1 MRRIYFSL
9 AGPFTLFACVC
20 LLLKAIGCGA
30 VDAVIVNEIS
40 TPMEEVAARD
50 GAEAAGPHM
59 LMTVER
65 GEAPGDRERAKQLAG
80 ALKAGA
86 ERFRNVEDAVAA
98 GYESFPKDP
107 PADLQEIHYVHRKWS
122 QAEAEQIDPER
133 PGALLYR
140 RTDHGGLRLVG
151 AMVTA
156 PATASLEELDSRVPL
171 SMTRWHLHTNMNVPR
186 PIWDEDEWARTTDD
200 GQPLFGPE
208 SPVATREGS
217 EAVGGRFLPVV
228 FGWMAHAY
236 VFDDTIADDAP
247 ITEVWEMPGHGHGGG
262 HGGGADHPHGE

>member
-1 MRRIYFSL
+1 MTRRLLPVL
-9 AGPFTLFACVC
+9 ALPLAAVGLAVTGA
-20 LLLKAIGCGA
+20 GCGA
-30 VDAVIVNEIS
+30 VDAVIANEIS
-40 TPMEEVAARD
+40 VPMEEVAARD
-50 GAEAAGPHM
+50 GAEVTGPHM
-59 LMTVER
+59 LMTTQRAEQ
-65 GEAPGDRERAKQLAG
+65 PGDRDRAAELAA

-86 ERFRNVEDAVAA
+86 ARFRNVEDAVAA

-122 QAEAEQIDPER
+122 EAEAKRIDPER

-156 PATASLEELDSRVPL
+156 PATASLEELDRRVPL

-186 PIWDEDEWARTTDD
+186 PIWDEEQWARTTD
-200 GQPLFGPE
+200 GGEPLFGPE
-208 SPVATREGS
+208 SPIATREEA
-217 EAVGGRFLPVV
+217 EAVGGRFLPTV

-236 VFDDTIADDAP
+236 VFDDSLPDDAP
-247 ITEVWEMPGHGHGGG
+247 VTKIWEMPGHGHGSGGG
-262 HGGGADHPHGE
+262 HGGGGHHHGG